1 MQPRGAEAGGGRRAG
16 GAEAAGRRGARPDA
30 DAALV
35 DGDVHTSACVRAAGF
50 SMLITGSKAAS
61 PGAGPSAQ
69 QGFLGLAG
77 FLRRL
82 HHLADAPAE
91 GAGIDFRIAA
101 AIDQQHRQ
109 HEEAL
114 PADRPPSQVA

>member
-1 MQPRGAEAGGGRRAG
+1 MQPRWRGGRG
-16 GAEAAGRRGARPDA
+16 GPPSRRRQAPARGAWPDA

-114 PADRPPSQVA
+114 PADRPRSQVA